1 MFFRPHLAFEQRT
14 GKVTNQK
21 AVNYIKK
28 CKKLFILL
36 FFIMLLSVIAPH
48 SFPTSRNISNVLWS
62 ISTIGIMSAG
72 SIFVI
77 LLGGIDLS
85 LGSVMAFTGALAV
98 TIIRNSD
105 YSNTGAILGIF
116 ASLFVGMLAG
126 LFHGVVITKFR
137 VPAFLITFA
146 SQIILNGASQL
157 LLNNK
162 ILSCL
167 EPPLFTAIGMKKI
180 AGFPL
185 PIYIMLTA
193 ALISYYVLNKT
204 IFGRNIYAV
213 GGNPVAAELS
223 GINSTGI
230 TLTAYVISGFTAAVG
245 GIVLSSMTQQA
256 IANAGMGYETEVIT
270 AIVIGGASLMGGE
283 GNVSGAIFGAVL
295 VGLLNNGLNLLN
307 VSATIHPLA
316 KGIVIIAA
324 VAADTLSRR
333 GNSRTFL
340 HILKRKA

>member
-1 MFFRPHLAFEQRT
+1 M
-14 GKVTNQK
+14 TNQR
-21 AVNYIKK
+21 ALNHIKRF
-28 CKKLFILL
+28 KKLFILL
-36 FFIMLLSVIAPH
+36 FFIILLSVIAPY

-85 LGSVMAFTGALAV
+85 LGSVMAFTGAMAV

-105 YSNTGAILGIF
+105 YSNVGAVFGIF
-116 ASLFVGMLAG
+116 VSLLVGMAVG
-126 LFHGVVITKFR
+126 LFHGAIITKFR
-137 VPAFLITFA
+137 VPAFLVTFA
-146 SQIILNGASQL
+146 TQIILNGASQL

-167 EPPLFTAIGMKKI
+167 GPELFTAIGMKKI
-180 AGFPL
+180 LGFPL
-185 PIYIMLTA
+185 PIYIMLAA
-193 ALISYYVLNKT
+193 ALVSYYVLNKT
-204 IFGRNIYAV
+204 VFGRNVYAV

-230 TLTAYVISGFTAAVG
+230 TLIAYVISGFTAAIG

-256 IANAGMGYETEVIT
+256 IANAGTGYETEVIT

-283 GNVSGAIFGAVL
+283 GNVSGAIFGAIL

-307 VSATIHPLA
+307 ISATIHPLA

-324 VAADTLSRR
+324 VAADTLSRQGR
-333 GNSRTFL
+333 SRKIL
-340 HILKRKA
+340 HNLKRRA

>member
-1 MFFRPHLAFEQRT
+1 MINQRIF
-14 GKVTNQK
+14 G
-21 AVNYIKK
+21 YLKK
-28 CKKLFILL
+28 FKKLFILL
-36 FFIMLLSVIAPH
+36 FFILLLSIIAPH

-62 ISTIGIMSAG
+62 ISTVGIMSAG

-98 TIIRNSD
+98 TVIRNSN
-105 YSNTGAILGIF
+105 YSNAGAVFGI
-116 ASLFVGMLAG
+116 AAALLVGMLAG
-126 LFHGVVITKFR
+126 LFHGAVITKFR

-146 SQIILNGASQL
+146 TQIILNGASQL

-167 EPPLFTAIGMKKI
+167 EPELFTAIGMKKI
-180 AGFPL
+180 LGFPL
-185 PIYIMLTA
+185 PIYIMLIA

-204 IFGRNIYAV
+204 VFGRHIYAV

-223 GINSTGI
+223 GINSAGI
-230 TLTAYVISGFTAAVG
+230 TLTAYVISGFTAALG

-307 VSATIHPLA
+307 ISATIHPLA

-324 VAADTLSRR
+324 VAADTLGRQGVPVKFRIPQRGRR
-333 GNSRTFL
+333 
-340 HILKRKA
+340 K